1 MRKKKFKLFRIKLEK
16 EHYPLKIFNDFEL
29 LEQKK
34 HFDEI
39 KKDFDNLDLLDQ
51 AIKDQIYQYFSFTRF
66 LTFEAEASK
75 LNSIDTEIY
84 REVIPFISKL
94 YSKKLT
100 IDEQLDILFYLY
112 TTAACYLA
120 KYCEDQSPVE
130 MCSLGINY
138 ASRGICSFFRGFVG
152 ESYNKER

>member
-1 MRKKKFKLFRIKLEK
+1 M
-16 EHYPLKIFNDFEL
+16 
-29 LEQKK
+29 
-34 HFDEI
+34 
-39 KKDFDNLDLLDQ
+39 LDQ
-51 AIKDQIYQYFSFTRF
+51 AVKDQIYQYFSFARF
-66 LTFEAEASK
+66 LTYEAKASK
-75 LNSIDTEIY
+75 LNSIDTEIF

-120 KYCEDQSPVE
+120 KYCENQSPIE

-138 ASRGICSFFRGFVG
+138 ASRGIYSFFSGFVG
-152 ESYNKER
+152 QLNNEIVYLIRI